1 MAVVLFTGP
10 DEVFQGNEEGA
21 QHDPRHD
28 EYDQVIPLA
37 AGAGAVGNP
46 FQQPGLVL
54 FANRASHGCQCN

>member
-10 DEVFQGNEEGA
+10 DEVFQGNEKGA

-37 AGAGAVGNP
+37 AGAGSVRNA
-46 FQQPGLVL
+46 FEQRGLVL
-54 FANRASHGCQCN
+54 FTNRAGHVCYCN